1 MTSRQKAAIARRLAI
16 VHANLRAG
24 LAPDEIKG
32 EPLDAKAAAR
42 PLPAATAGL
51 RCQRCGVAEDVI
63 LDGICG
69 NCADDL
75 RDETAAEFGAR
86 SVDPDPRLSSIIPP
100 RRPVEV
106 ISEAGDITE
115 DQWAYL
121 KGRSAAMDTA
131 AAARPQY
138 HGIQGLPG
146 GNNGGPN
153 GSAGR

>member
-1 MTSRQKAAIARRLAI
+1 MTVTIDEWREIHAAHPSRQIRVGDYLLTIDTPCITNPACPFHGIQA
-16 VHANLRAG
+16 
-24 LAPDEIKG
+24 LAP
-32 EPLDAKAAAR
+32 
-42 PLPAATAGL
+42 
-51 RCQRCGVAEDVI
+51 
-63 LDGICG
+63 
-69 NCADDL
+69 
-75 RDETAAEFGAR
+75 R

-100 RRPVEV
+100 QRPVEV
-106 ISEAGDITE
+106 ISEAGDITD

-121 KGRSAAMDTA
+121 EGMSAAMDKA